1 MDPELRIATAEDAAT
16 ILRMMRDYYAFDHL
30 PFDEHAAESAL
41 EPLLADARL
50 GEVWLAERDGAPLGY
65 GVLCFGWSLEFHG
78 RDAFV
83 DEIFLVPESRGTGL
97 GRRLLEHLENR
108 ARERGVG
115 TIHLEVERENHRA
128 HGVYRAGGYVD
139 HDRFLLS
146 KRLRSS

>member
-30 PFDEHAAESAL
+30 PFDEEAACGAL

-50 GEVWLAERDGAPLGY
+50 GEIWLAERDGKPLGY

-78 RDAFV
+78 KDAFV

-97 GRRLLEHLENR
+97 GRRLLGHLEAR
-108 ARERGVG
+108 ARERGVA
-115 TIHLEVERENHRA
+115 TLHLEVERENRRA
-128 HGVYRAGGYVD
+128 LAIYRTAGFVD

-146 KRLRSS
+146 KRLRS